1 MLFAITSFMQSLYIM
16 SGLPFLFTIGVTT
29 LSFLFT
35 IGVKTELRTKLQRG
49 VELSCLMKKVLQ
61 REKILQGD
69 L

>member
-1 MLFAITSFMQSLYIM
+1 MLFVITSSMQSLYIM

-49 VELSCLMKKVLQ
+49 LELSCLMKKYYNVKKYYKA
-61 REKILQGD
+61 R
-69 L
+69 